1 MDYLKDLPKT
11 RELHIVGADY
21 DSGKGFRGWYRW
33 LRGQQHPD
41 QVERELE
48 DQKEFFIQK
57 LKDDKK
63 RYAEVIK
70 LAKVYKETA
79 ERGVVPQKTN
89 TRASGKRGFHDNPS
103 AVTPF
108 NQ

>member
-21 DSGKGFRGWYRW
+21 DSGKGFRGWHRW
-33 LRGQQHPD
+33 LKGQPHPD
-41 QVERELE
+41 KVERELE

-57 LKDDKK
+57 LKKDKH
-63 RYAEVIK
+63 RYAEVLE
-70 LAKVYKETA
+70 LAKIYKETA

-89 TRASGKRGFHDNPS
+89 TKAPGKRGFHDNPS

-108 NQ
+108 K